1 MNIYKLVFTDKTEAI
16 AELLAKGMYVEQEIN
31 EETTLVY
38 GEGVQA
44 VVEIGVLY
52 DEQEPPMPIPG
63 YCYDVMCIQDVD
75 FGNFIVVPLNP
86 KHAFAG
92 YPINDEVIP
101 PIVE

>member
-1 MNIYKLVFTDKTEAI
+1 MNIYKLVFADKTEAM
-16 AELLAKGMYVEQEIN
+16 AELLDKGMYVEQDIN
-31 EETTLVY
+31 GETTLVY

-44 VVEIGVLY
+44 IVEIGVLY
-52 DEQEPPMPIPG
+52 DEQEPPVPIPG